1 MTVQVSPEIQGRLSE
16 MYGKLIYK
24 YCIYKSVANISK
36 RHLTI
41 SCFIVQRFLKNF
53 KKKMNWFSVKK
64 NQTTFSIAVM
74 VKRKILNLKTTKETV
89 TETSDYCFEKNMF
102 VFLQYYKWLFSSN
115 AET

>member
-41 SCFIVQRFLKNF
+41 SCFIVQRFLKNL
-53 KKKMNWFSVKK
+53 KKKNELIFCQEESNHFFHCCYGEKK
-64 NQTTFSIAVM
+64 NS
-74 VKRKILNLKTTKETV
+74 EP
-89 TETSDYCFEKNMF
+89 KNHKGNSHRDQR
-102 VFLQYYKWLFSSN
+102 LLF
-115 AET
+115 